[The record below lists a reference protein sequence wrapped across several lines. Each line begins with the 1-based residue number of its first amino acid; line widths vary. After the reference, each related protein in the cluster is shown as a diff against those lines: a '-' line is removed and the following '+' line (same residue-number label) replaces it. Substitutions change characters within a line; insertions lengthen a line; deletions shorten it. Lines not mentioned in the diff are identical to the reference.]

1 MNVGST
7 GSTNPYLN
15 VGSAQPAPAPKSDAV
30 ESPQAQLLRRLVDAQ
45 RKDAEAQSNRSEG
58 VGQLLDI
65 RV

>member
-15 VGSAQPAPAPKSDAV
+15 IGGAQPTPTPKSAAA
-30 ESPQAQLLRRLVDAQ
+30 ESPQAQLLRKLVEAQ
-45 RKDAEAQSNRSEG
+45 RKDAEVQANRSEG

>member
-7 GSTNPYLN
+7 GSTNPHLN
-15 VGSAQPAPAPKSDAV
+15 IGGAQPATTPKSDAV
-30 ESPQAQLLRRLVDAQ
+30 ESPQAQLLRRLMEAQ
-45 RKDAEAQSNRSEG
+45 RKEAEAQSNRSEG